1 MKTVGRLSQIQLRL
15 AKDELRRYG
24 CASPFGDGDLR
35 FVPSLY
41 IIALMQIRIG
51 KEIMRQPILG
61 IGKYCLLESRSGYG
75 IVALFQ
81 DPLCQEGL
89 APARRAHCALV
100 DVFR

>member
-1 MKTVGRLSQIQLRL
+1 MSCDDTAALLPLVMR
-15 AKDELRRYG
+15 
-24 CASPFGDGDLR
+24 DLR
-35 FVPSLY
+35 FVPSLC

-81 DPLCQEGL
+81 TRSAKKG
-89 APARRAHCALV
+89 
-100 DVFR
+100 